1 MSFNLNISR
10 KKEYSLQERQI
21 DELIS
26 MYGIKCKYLYTEKQ
40 NIDATVFKD
49 FSHLKL
55 GTDFKDIYLLPE
67 NTENWDESVTFN
79 LFGSFNMWSQNLFI
93 SKKSILELFPDFFE
107 SGRKDL
113 VNSLIV
119 TPGSSVLEITN
130 MEPYNLG
137 INNMW
142 TYADQPS
149 SYRLSVRIY
158 DHNIA
163 DEGISN
169 LKTSIVLEEG
179 SETQTIFSHTEDIDT
194 SDIDAFF
201 SSLEVTKTLVEDESN
216 HGVNGSKTGTNNTD
230 SPFGNLS

>member
-10 KKEYSLQERQI
+10 KKEYGLQERQI

-40 NIDATVFKD
+40 NIDLTVFKD
-49 FSHLKL
+49 FSHLEL
-55 GTDFKDIYLLPE
+55 GSDFKDVYLLPE
-67 NTENWDESVTFN
+67 NSENWDDSVTFN
-79 LFGSFNMWSQNLFI
+79 LFGAFNQWSQNLFI

-107 SGRKDL
+107 RGRKDL
-113 VNSLIV
+113 INSLIV

-130 MEPYNLG
+130 AEPYNIGL
-137 INNMW
+137 NNMW
-142 TYADQPS
+142 SYADQPS
-149 SYRLSVRIY
+149 SYKLTVRIY

-163 DEGISN
+163 DRDISN
-169 LKTSIVLEEG
+169 LKTSIKLEES
-179 SETQTIFSHTEDIDT
+179 SETQTIFEQTEDIDT

-201 SSLEVTKTLVEDESN
+201 NSLEVNKSLVEEESFN
-216 HGVNGSKTGTNNTD
+216 GRDGSKTGTNDTN